1 MILINGIYSHE
12 EEKELIELV
21 DLAYDRHKFFCDDW
35 NEGEPIEAWFDDDR
49 NVCVKYQSG
58 KWWHYKDLDLPFPS
72 WW

>member
-1 MILINGIYSHE
+1 MIVRGKENERRLIKLS
-12 EEKELIELV
+12 KW
-21 DLAYDRHKFFCDDW
+21 AYQRHREAFENW
-35 NEGEPIEAWFDDDR
+35 NEGEPVEAWFDDDN